1 MIAGATRGR
10 GGGALARHFLQLGD
24 GAQQVRVVDVRGLA
38 AAATLDHGRPE
49 EAVREG
55 FRELAE
61 ISAHGL
67 TDRWCHHV
75 HVDPP
80 PGDPDPRGTAAR
92 FLELYEQEFHLAGQA
107 RIVVEHEKGDR
118 VHWHAAYSLIG
129 ENGRLVDGLSHHH
142 RRTEKIS
149 RITEFERGLALT
161 KGAHNRSVIAAL
173 RREGREDVAA
183 ELERAGLHRGGRAR
197 APETPQERAQRERSG
212 NPSPREIGEACLAA
226 WRESGT
232 AAELRSN
239 LEKRGLELREGKKGP
254 VVLDRAGATHSL
266 SRRLGEASKRI
277 EGARIRAREVRQRL
291 AGERLQNAADGR
303 QRLSEPRTG
312 PEWVGDVQDAVWE
325 TKALRGGLASLRH
338 ALSVQAIS
346 MRWDVPRKVW
356 LLSRD
361 EDGPYGLLATAAES
375 LQSGELRNMR
385 RIDEARR
392 GLARACIGR
401 IEEGADPA
409 APIAELRRAGL
420 EIEWHGPRSGWQVVG
435 DDGARYGRAE
445 TICGREPGSL
455 DQVLERACG
464 REGAQQRGDPAP
476 AREPSAAGR
485 LARAAAA
492 EGVGILAEALQGLLA
507 DGPPPDDHVAD
518 ARAALSIAELSGNA
532 KRIGDVR
539 YRLGRAEQAHR
550 EALRRWD
557 ERQRRQA
564 EARRKAREREHR
576 GREERGR

>member
-38 AAATLDHGRPE
+38 AAATLDRGRPE

-80 PGDPDPRGTAAR
+80 PGDPDPRGTAGH
-92 FLELYEQEFHLAGQA
+92 FLRLYEQEFALTNQP
-107 RIVVEHEKGDR
+107 RIVVEHEKDGR
-118 VHWHAAYSLIG
+118 VHWHVAYTLIG
-129 ENGRLVDGLSHHH
+129 EDGRMVDGLSHHH
-142 RRTEKIS
+142 RRTEKVS

-173 RREGREDVAA
+173 RREGRDDVAG

-197 APETPQERAQRERSG
+197 AMESPQERAQRERSG

-232 AAELRSN
+232 AAELRAN
-239 LEKRGLELREGKKGP
+239 LERRGLELRQGEKGL
-254 VVLDRAGATHSL
+254 VVIDRAGTTHSL

-277 EGARIRAREVRQRL
+277 EGARIRAGEVRQRL
-291 AGERLQNAADGR
+291 SGERLPRSEIGR
-303 QRLSEPRTG
+303 ERPQEARTG
-312 PEWVGDVQDAVWE
+312 PEWAGDVQDAIWE

-338 ALSVQAIS
+338 ALHTREIS
-346 MRWDVPRKVW
+346 MRWDVPRKGW
-356 LLSRD
+356 LLSRGG
-361 EDGPYGLLATAAES
+361 DGPHGLLAVAGES
-375 LQSGELRNMR
+375 LQGGDLRDMR
-385 RIDEARR
+385 RIDEERR
-392 GLARACIGR
+392 GLARACVGR
-401 IEEGADPA
+401 IEEGAAPA
-409 APIAELRRAGL
+409 APIAELRRAGM
-420 EIEWHGPRSGWQVVG
+420 EIEWHGSRSGWQLVG
-435 DDGARYGRAE
+435 DDGARYGRAD

-464 REGAQQRGDPAP
+464 REGAQQRGDPVP
-476 AREPSAAGR
+476 SREPSAAGR

-492 EGVGILAEALQGLLA
+492 EGVGIVAEALQGLLA
-507 DGPPPDDHVAD
+507 EGPPPDDHVAD
-518 ARAALSIAELSGNA
+518 ARAALSIADLSGNA
-532 KRIGDVR
+532 KRIGDAR
-539 YRLGRAEQAHR
+539 YRLVRAEQAHR

-564 EARRKAREREHR
+564 EARRRARERERR